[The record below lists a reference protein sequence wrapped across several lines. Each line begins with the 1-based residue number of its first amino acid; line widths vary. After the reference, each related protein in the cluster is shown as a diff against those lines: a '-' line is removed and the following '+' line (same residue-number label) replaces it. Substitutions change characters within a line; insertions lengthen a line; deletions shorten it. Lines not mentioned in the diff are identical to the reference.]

1 MELRNAIEM
10 ILNLFL
16 SHFKPELTE
25 LSSTPLPEVLE
36 FSPSCYHINSD
47 IYPFLDTDFDYPD
60 MDAAYSAI
68 NQFLENVAKFLAIDS
83 QDLELLPTI
92 FAILTYLFI
101 LQSFPRNK
109 KLWHSYLT
117 CWTSTHITEKT
128 STTQPPHIPQEHDRL
143 LYLITF
149 IQSCIAS
156 CT

>member
-10 ILNLFL
+10 ILHLFL
-16 SHFKPELTE
+16 SHFKSELTE

-60 MDAAYSAI
+60 MDTAYLAI
-68 NQFLENVAKFLAIDS
+68 NNFLENVANFLAIDS

-109 KLWHSYLT
+109 KLWNSYMT
-117 CWTSTHITEKT
+117 CWRSGENHIHN
-128 STTQPPHIPQEHDRL
+128 QPLQLDYIPQDNRL

-149 IQSCIAS
+149 IQSCISS